1 MLSLRCHTISLSLS
15 CLLLIIITISTSASA
30 FASSGGGTV
39 SSTITGGSLTETNS
53 APIIN
58 DETLDGLDQTLT
70 ITMPIAISDTTGSGD
85 GWNVTIT
92 STTFTT
98 GTRSLANNATT
109 VTAISAACHTNST
122 CTLPKNAVKY
132 PLIIPA
138 DATAP
143 GAVKLFKAASNTG
156 MGQIDL
162 TPTIEV
168 ALPANVYAGIYRS
181 TIIIAIIDAP

>member
-15 CLLLIIITISTSASA
+15 CLLVIIITTTTSASA
-30 FASSGGGTV
+30 FASGGGGTV
-39 SSTITGGSLTETNS
+39 SSIITGGSLTETNS

-58 DETLDGLDQTLT
+58 NATLDGLDQTLT
-70 ITMPIAISDTTGSGD
+70 ITMPIVISDTTGSGD

-109 VTAISAACHTNST
+109 VTAISAGCHTNST
-122 CTLPKNAVKY
+122 CILPKNAIKY

-143 GAVKLFKAASNTG
+143 GAVKLFNAASNTG

-162 TPTIEV
+162 TPIFAV
-168 ALPANVYAGIYRS
+168 ALPANVYAGSYSS
-181 TIIIAIIDAP
+181 TITIAVVDAP